1 MLSAPMNESKRQR
14 RSFLL
19 RLWRAGDGERPEWR
33 LTLED
38 VVSSESHT
46 FAAIDDLMAFLD
58 RLMEADAPHSDRSHA
73 DSGFH

>member
-1 MLSAPMNESKRQR
+1 MNESKRQR

-46 FAAIDDLMAFLD
+46 FGAIDDLMAFLD
-58 RLMEADAPHSDRSHA
+58 RLMDADAPSSAEAQA
-73 DSGFH
+73 DSGLH